1 MMSESPEAQ
10 ELAVVCLQIGT
21 PSHLNKVAIQGK
33 QTWVNDTE
41 AAHSVVLA
49 AGSAEINI
57 VWKTE
62 GQ

>member
-1 MMSESPEAQ
+1 
-10 ELAVVCLQIGT
+10 
-21 PSHLNKVAIQGK
+21 VAIQGK